1 MNHLLPKEQA
11 VLDAL
16 AKAWN
21 EFVGLDVLNDDD
33 LAEFRHGIHALQN
46 MVMARP
52 VRVAM
57 KRQAAAER
65 LATRCAGIHGADD
78 EPAGFKLCQWGDGGK
93 IIRHNECCVCGGSGI
108 DHTRGGKPCDGIPF

>member
-1 MNHLLPKEQA
+1 MNHLPPKEQA

-33 LAEFRHGIHALQN
+33 LGEFRHGIHALQN

-52 VRVAM
+52 VRVEL

-65 LATRCAGIHGADD
+65 MR
-78 EPAGFKLCQWGDGGK
+78 ERVSLCHYHEGDWVTDLG
-93 IIRHNECCVCGGSGI
+93 CVICNGTGLDSS
-108 DHTRGGKPCDGIPF
+108 RGGKKCDGIPF